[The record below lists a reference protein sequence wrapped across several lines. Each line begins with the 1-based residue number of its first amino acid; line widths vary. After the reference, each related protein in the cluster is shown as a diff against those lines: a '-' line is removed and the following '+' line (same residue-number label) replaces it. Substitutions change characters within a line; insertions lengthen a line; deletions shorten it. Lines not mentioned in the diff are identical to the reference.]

1 MEYEKLGDHE
11 LVRHY
16 IGGNEWA
23 FNVLVKRH
31 KKEIYQRIYFILR
44 DKMIAEDILQDTFIR
59 ILRSIR
65 GGRYNEEGRF
75 LPWVIAVA
83 KNLCLDYKRKTR
95 GARLISYDL
104 IVTELSSRKSTTM
117 KCRISEE
124 QLQQQMEYILN
135 QLPDVQ
141 RRVIRYRHYEEMSFK
156 EISSVMGTNV
166 NTTTGRMR
174 YGLKK
179 LNRMICNNR
188 STFSDV

>member
-16 IGGNEWA
+16 IGGNERA

-135 QLPDVQ
+135 HLPDVQ
-141 RRVIRYRHYEEMSFK
+141 RTVIKYRHYEEMSFK

-174 YGLKK
+174 YGLKN

-188 STFSDV
+188 SIFSDA